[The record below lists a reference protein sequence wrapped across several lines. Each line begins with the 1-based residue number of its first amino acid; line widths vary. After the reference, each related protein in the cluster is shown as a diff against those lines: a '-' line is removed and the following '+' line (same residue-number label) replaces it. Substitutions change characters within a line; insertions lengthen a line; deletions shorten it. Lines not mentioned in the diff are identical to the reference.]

1 MILLVSPSLNCSDNL
16 STLGLSE
23 WLYLSHYTC
32 LQTFHSCPGE
42 SLTTYY
48 LSGIAL
54 AGIWNKSSESVYTL
68 SPWAPQNESSYSLS
82 NWNKSSYFLSPW
94 ASLSSFEI
102 LEYKCQGF
110 ETCWQESAVRKPC
123 LNLDIN
129 LCHSKLH
136 SQFYRWWIH
145 FKLSPL
151 IELYTRIFLTLL
163 DCFDIV
169 LQRNNCAIKCFEIG
183 LKLKRN
189 LFRKHDYAAFMK
201 QGNGALAVMTCSLL
215 IYHVAAFHLIELYLV
230 IGQNLATQYFDNI
243 ITYAESVNA
252 KLTNVNCK
260 QVSLKS
266 FKIVGGGISK
276 IFTAEELQ
284 PFINISSTQKFKFI
298 SYLT

>member
-1 MILLVSPSLNCSDNL
+1 
-16 STLGLSE
+16 
-23 WLYLSHYTC
+23 
-32 LQTFHSCPGE
+32 
-42 SLTTYY
+42 
-48 LSGIAL
+48 
-54 AGIWNKSSESVYTL
+54 L
-68 SPWAPQNESSYSLS
+68 SPWALQ
-82 NWNKSSYFLSPW
+82 NKSSYILSPW

-129 LCHSKLH
+129 FCHSELH
-136 SQFYRWWIH
+136 SQFYWWWIH
-145 FKLSPL
+145 FRLSPL

-189 LFRKHDYAAFMK
+189 LIRKHDYATFMK
-201 QGNGALAVMTCSLL
+201 QGNGALAVIISPAQLIYSLL
-215 IYHVAAFHLIELYLV
+215 IYHIAAFHLIELYLV

-266 FKIVGGGISK
+266 FKIVGGGIAK

-284 PFINISSTQKFKFI
+284 PFINISSAQKFTSI
-298 SYLT
+298 